1 VLEISKNLKCK
12 IKSSIKVISGNKKFE
27 IGDDILEK
35 GTILIVD
42 DEKEIRDLVDIYLKS
57 DGYHTIQAC
66 DGLEAINLLEENDI
80 DLIILDVMM
89 PNLNGVEACLK
100 IREMKEMPIIMLSAK
115 SEDIDKILGLNMGAD
130 DYLTKPFNP
139 LELVARVKSQLRRFY
154 KFSKKI
160 DTEDDKNVIQIEDLV
175 INLETHEVLLGD
187 NLLKLTPTEFDI
199 LALLAQSRGKVFS
212 IENIY
217 ESVWN
222 QEFMT
227 SDNTVMVHIRKIR
240 EKIEQDPRNPKFIK
254 TVWGVGYKIE
264 K

>member
-1 VLEISKNLKCK
+1 MV
-12 IKSSIKVISGNKKFE
+12 F
-27 IGDDILEK
+27 LEK
-35 GTILIVD
+35 ATILIVD
-42 DEKEIRDLVDIYLKS
+42 DEKEIRELVDIYLKG
-57 DGYHTIQAC
+57 DGYNTIKAC
-66 DGLEAINLLEENDI
+66 DGLEAINLLEENDV

-89 PNLNGVEACLK
+89 PNLNGIEACLK
-100 IREMKEMPIIMLSAK
+100 IREMREMPIIMLSAK

-139 LELVARVKSQLRRFY
+139 LELVARVKSQLRRFH
-154 KFSKKI
+154 KFSKKV
-160 DTEDDKNVIQIEDLV
+160 DTSSQDDNNVIQIDDLI
-175 INLETHEVLLGD
+175 INLETHEVLLVD

-240 EKIEQDPRNPKFIK
+240 EKIEENPRSPRFIK

>member
-1 VLEISKNLKCK
+1 MVFL
-12 IKSSIKVISGNKKFE
+12 
-27 IGDDILEK
+27 DK

-57 DGYHTIQAC
+57 DGYNTITAC
-66 DGLEAINLLEENDI
+66 DGLEALNLIKENEI

-89 PNLNGVEACLK
+89 PNLNGIEACLK

-139 LELVARVKSQLRRFY
+139 LELVARVKSQLRRFH
-154 KFSKKI
+154 KFSKKSDSS
-160 DTEDDKNVIQIEDLV
+160 DTNDENIIQIEDLV
-175 INLETHEVLLGD
+175 INLETHEVSLGD

-199 LALLAQSRGKVFS
+199 LSLLAQSRGKVFS

-240 EKIEQDPRNPKFIK
+240 EKIEENPRNPRFIK